1 MVILASVGVVLL
13 IACANIAGLLLA
25 RSAGRY
31 RELGI
36 RRALGASRAR
46 HRGLLLIES
55 ILLACG
61 GGIAGLLLAVWT
73 RDIILALAP
82 AGLPRLG
89 KCAFDARVLA
99 VCRRPIGVDRCA
111 LRAQC
116 QRGSSRSPTCSPR

>member
-46 HRGLLLIES
+46 IAALLLIES
-55 ILLACG
+55 ILLACA

-82 AGLPRLG
+82 AGLPGSG
-89 KCAFDARVLA
+89 KC
-99 VCRRPIGVDRCA
+99 PSM
-111 LRAQC
+111 
-116 QRGSSRSPTCSPR
+116 RGSGCSPPAYRR